1 VSRRV
6 LQVLLV
12 TLSLWNCDD
21 GIGPTDKI
29 TSIRLL
35 GTVTWV
41 DCRPVPDVSVVVYT
55 IKCVSFSRCD
65 ETIHASGST
74 DQEGKFDFVVSSNC
88 YSQGSPG
95 RIQARADTG
104 AVRLS
109 LAWRVECREVQEFA
123 LVMGSAI
130 CTP

>member
-1 VSRRV
+1 M
-6 LQVLLV
+6 LLV

-21 GIGPTDKI
+21 GTGPADKI

-55 IKCVSFSRCD
+55 INCVSFSRCD
-65 ETIHASGST
+65 ETIRASGIT
-74 DQEGKFDFVVSSNC
+74 DQEGKFDFVMSSNC
-88 YSQGSPG
+88 YSQGSPFW

-104 AVRLS
+104 VVRLS
-109 LAWRVECREVQEFA
+109 IAWPVECREVQEFA
-123 LVMGSAI
+123 LVMGSDI